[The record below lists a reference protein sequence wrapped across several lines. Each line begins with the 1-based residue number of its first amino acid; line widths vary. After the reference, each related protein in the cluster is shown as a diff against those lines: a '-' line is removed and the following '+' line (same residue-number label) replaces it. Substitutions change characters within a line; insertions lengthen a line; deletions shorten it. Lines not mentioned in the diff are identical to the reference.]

1 MGDILSFTLTSGIIL
16 LCLYLP
22 YKLLLA
28 RENQH
33 RLNRLILLGMYLLAI
48 IVPLLK
54 PVSFFVRNTD
64 STPSVAGA
72 VANIEIGPL
81 SGGIIESE
89 TPGWTRIVLWIYVIG
104 MVITLCRFVWAYI
117 KLSNIIR
124 KGRKE
129 KMDGYTLVITGDE
142 SRSPFSWRKY
152 VVVGDKKDTEE
163 CMAVIVHELRHLS
176 ARHSMDLIIA
186 QIYAIAVWYNPV
198 SWLMI
203 DELKTVHEYE
213 ADEAVIDSGVN
224 LKEYQMLLIKKAVGA
239 RLPSLANSLNHS
251 KLQKRITMMYQS
263 RSRMAG
269 KFGSLA
275 LIPALAI
282 GMAAVSIPA
291 VASFI
296 DDASQATLVNVAD
309 KGNKKSAPVEIVE
322 AIDVQKELA
331 SPSVREPEETVEVSE
346 ENVAKDDV
354 EMPAQKVEDMTI
366 PSESGMEP
374 GAAALENEAAV
385 SIGSEETKTEEKEV
399 YTACDKQAEY
409 PGGFAELMKWLSYNI
424 KYPKDAQ
431 KDEIQ
436 GRVIVKFVINKD
448 GSVSDATILKGVA
461 PSLDKEALRVVS
473 AMPKWIP
480 GEANG
485 KIVASWFNLPIA
497 FKLGKSNSDNEKKD
511 SPADTAE

>member
-81 SGGIIESE
+81 TGGIIESE

-163 CMAVIVHELRHLS
+163 CRAVIVHELRHLS

-224 LKEYQMLLIKKAVGA
+224 LKEYQMLLIKKAVGT

-263 RSRMAG
+263 KSKMAG
-269 KFGSLA
+269 KFSSLA
-275 LIPALAI
+275 LVPALAI
-282 GMAAVSIPA
+282 GMAVVSIPA
-291 VASFI
+291 VASLI
-296 DDASQATLVNVAD
+296 SDASEASLVDPIGKITKNSADSEMSATGTLRNVSPIV
-309 KGNKKSAPVEIVE
+309 KGSDTKTMSLSETVSEPVKAEDSPSSVETISLEAKSAAVASVAEENKK
-322 AIDVQKELA
+322 
-331 SPSVREPEETVEVSE
+331 
-346 ENVAKDDV
+346 
-354 EMPAQKVEDMTI
+354 
-366 PSESGMEP
+366 
-374 GAAALENEAAV
+374 
-385 SIGSEETKTEEKEV
+385 EKEDKDEV
-399 YTACDKQAEY
+399 YVAVEKQAEF
-409 PGGFAELMKWLSYNI
+409 PGGIAAMMEWLGNNI
-424 KYPKDAQ
+424 RYPEEAYKADM
-431 KDEIQ
+431 Q
-436 GRVIVKFVINKD
+436 GRVIVKFVVNKD
-448 GSVSDATILKGVA
+448 GSISDASILKSVS
-461 PSLDKEALRVVS
+461 PSLDQEAVRVVM
-473 AMPKWIP
+473 AMPKWAP
-480 GEANG
+480 AENNG
-485 KIVASWFNLPIA
+485 KKVASYFHLPVV
-497 FKLGKSNSDNEKKD
+497 FKLTNPE
-511 SPADTAE
+511 PADTVKTQKK

>member
-33 RLNRLILLGMYLLAI
+33 RLNRLLLLGMYLLAI

-64 STPSVAGA
+64 STSSAAGA

-81 SGGIIESE
+81 TGGIIESE

-129 KMDGYTLVITGDE
+129 KKDGYTLVITGDE

-152 VVVGDKKDTEE
+152 VVVGDKRDTEE
-163 CMAVIVHELRHLS
+163 CRAVMIHELRHLS
-176 ARHSMDLIIA
+176 ARHSIDLIIA
-186 QIYAIAVWYNPV
+186 QIYAIAEWYNPV

-203 DELKTVHEYE
+203 DELKTIHEYE

-263 RSRMAG
+263 KSKMAG
-269 KFGSLA
+269 KFSSLA
-275 LIPALAI
+275 LVPALAI
-282 GMAAVSIPA
+282 GMAVVSIPA
-291 VASFI
+291 VASLI
-296 DDASQATLVNVAD
+296 SDASEASLVDPIGKVTKNSADSEMSATGTLRNVSPIVEGSDTETMSLPETVSEPVKAED
-309 KGNKKSAPVEIVE
+309 SPSSVETISLEAKSAAVASVAEENKK
-322 AIDVQKELA
+322 
-331 SPSVREPEETVEVSE
+331 
-346 ENVAKDDV
+346 
-354 EMPAQKVEDMTI
+354 
-366 PSESGMEP
+366 
-374 GAAALENEAAV
+374 
-385 SIGSEETKTEEKEV
+385 EKEDKDEV
-399 YTACDKQAEY
+399 YVAVEKQAEF
-409 PGGFAELMKWLSYNI
+409 PGGIAAMMEWLGNNI
-424 KYPKDAQ
+424 RYPEDAY
-431 KDEIQ
+431 KADMQ
-436 GRVIVKFVINKD
+436 GRVIVKFVVNKD
-448 GSVSDATILKGVA
+448 GSISDASILKSVS
-461 PSLDKEALRVVS
+461 PSLDQEAMRVVM
-473 AMPKWIP
+473 AMPKWLP
-480 GEANG
+480 AQNNG
-485 KIVASWFNLPIA
+485 KKVASYFHLPVV
-497 FKLGKSNSDNEKKD
+497 FKLTNPE
-511 SPADTAE
+511 PADTVKNQKK